1 MPLFSNLIEILKS
14 MAMELPMLIVC
25 LVGFIMVILRARR
38 YGKAAMPA
46 MLGFG
51 FAIVQIALP
60 PPLLRY
66 IVSDFFVLKDPEVVF
81 TTMDVIQSICW
92 AGIFA
97 LLLMSINAKD
107 SQQ

>member
-1 MPLFSNLIEILKS
+1 MPLFFNLIEILKS

-25 LVGFIMVILRARR
+25 LVGFIMAILRARR

-51 FAIVQIALP
+51 FAIMQIVFN
-60 PPLLRY
+60 PPLVRY
-66 IVSDFFVLKDPEVVF
+66 IASEFFVLRDPELVF
-81 TTMDVIQSICW
+81 TTIAVIQSICW